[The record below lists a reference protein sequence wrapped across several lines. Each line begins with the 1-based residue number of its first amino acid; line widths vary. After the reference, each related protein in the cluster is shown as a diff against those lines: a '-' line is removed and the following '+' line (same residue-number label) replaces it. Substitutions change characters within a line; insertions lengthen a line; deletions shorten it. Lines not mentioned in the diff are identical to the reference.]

1 MELPA
6 RSDHPQRHGRW
17 SVGPPGRGQVLTM
30 RRCRRPAAAV
40 LLSLALVA
48 CGRDDGPIAGDA
60 AEPGAAPASAQA
72 VPGRVLP
79 LEGRPEGIVVTSTGV
94 AAVALRGPDRLAL
107 VDLASGKVTDVP
119 LPSSAR
125 HLSLASPTGPVVAPL
140 ERADEVVL
148 VDPSTGTLVE
158 RFRGLSNGPHD
169 AAVHPSGVISVTD
182 EHGSGLYVL
191 DPRSGDVQ
199 RLDSSRQPG
208 GVAPLGEL
216 AVSIDVTG
224 QGVRVFDVAQPQQV
238 AQAQIGTR
246 LTHAVALDRDRV
258 AIADT
263 DGDRLIV
270 VAVTP
275 QIEEIIELQVEGEPY
290 GLAFDAERSRLYVT
304 LTDRNEMLVYD
315 TDRLEDGPL
324 GTVPTVGQANTVA
337 VQPGSG
343 LVVVAGR
350 AQGALQ
356 VLRPA
361 DLPGG

>member
-1 MELPA
+1 
-6 RSDHPQRHGRW
+6 
-17 SVGPPGRGQVLTM
+17 M
-30 RRCRRPAAAV
+30 RRRRPAAAV
-40 LLSLALVA
+40 LLSLALVS
-48 CGRDDGPIAGDA
+48 CGGQDGPIAGDA
-60 AEPGAAPASAQA
+60 AEPGEAPVSAQA

-107 VDLASGKVTDVP
+107 VDLGSGAVVEEVP
-119 LPSSAR
+119 LASAAR
-125 HLSLASPTGPVVAPL
+125 HLTLAAPTGPVVAPL

-148 VDPSTGTLVE
+148 VDPSTGELVE
-158 RFRGLSNGPHD
+158 RFPDLPNGPHD

-191 DPRSGDVQ
+191 DPPSGDVQ

-208 GVAPLGEL
+208 GVAAVGDL
-216 AVSIDVTG
+216 AVSVDVTG
-224 QGVRVFDVAQPQQV
+224 QGVRVFDVAQLEQV
-238 AQAQIGTR
+238 AQEQLGTR
-246 LTHAVALDRDRV
+246 LTHAVALDGDRV

-263 DGDRLIV
+263 DGDRLFV
-270 VAVTP
+270 VSVTP
-275 QIEEIIELQVEGEPY
+275 QIEEVVELSTEGEPY
-290 GLAFDAERSRLYVT
+290 GLAFDRERSRLYVT
-304 LTDRNEMLVYD
+304 LTDRNAMLVYD

-356 VLRPA
+356 LLSAA
-361 DLPGG
+361 DLPAA

>member
-1 MELPA
+1 M
-6 RSDHPQRHGRW
+6 
-17 SVGPPGRGQVLTM
+17 
-30 RRCRRPAAAV
+30 
-40 LLSLALVA
+40 
-48 CGRDDGPIAGDA
+48 
-60 AEPGAAPASAQA
+60 
-72 VPGRVLP
+72 PGRVLP

-107 VDLASGKVTDVP
+107 VDLGSGEVTDVP
-119 LPSSAR
+119 LASSAR
-125 HLSLASPTGPVVAPL
+125 HLTLVSPTGPVVAPL

-148 VDPSTGTLVE
+148 IDPTTGELVE
-158 RFRGLSNGPHD
+158 RFRDLTNGPHD
-169 AAVHPSGVISVTD
+169 AAVHPSGRISVTD

-208 GVAPLGEL
+208 GVAPVGEL
-216 AVSIDVTG
+216 AVSVDVTG
-224 QGVRVFDVAQPQQV
+224 QGVRVFDVAQLEQV
-238 AQAQIGTR
+238 AQQEIGTR
-246 LTHAVALDRDRV
+246 LTHAVGLDGDRV

-270 VAVTP
+270 VSVTP
-275 QIEEIIELQVEGEPY
+275 QIEDVVELQVEGEPY

-315 TDRLEDGPL
+315 TDRLDDGPV

-343 LVVVAGR
+343 IVVVAGR

-356 VLRPA
+356 VLGHT
-361 DLPGG
+361 DLPSG

>member
-1 MELPA
+1 M
-6 RSDHPQRHGRW
+6 
-17 SVGPPGRGQVLTM
+17 
-30 RRCRRPAAAV
+30 

-60 AEPGAAPASAQA
+60 AEPGRAPASAQA
-72 VPGRVLP
+72 VAGRVLP
-79 LEGRPEGIVVTSTGV
+79 LEGRPEGVVVTSTGI

-107 VDLASGKVTDVP
+107 VDLESGQVTDVP

-125 HLSLASPTGPVVAPL
+125 HLTLASPTGPVVAPL

-148 VDPSTGTLVE
+148 VDPSTGEMLE
-158 RFRGLSNGPHD
+158 RFPDLPNGPHD
-169 AAVHPSGVISVTD
+169 AAVHPSGLISVTD

-191 DPRSGDVQ
+191 DPRSGDVE

-208 GVAPLGEL
+208 GVAPVGEL
-216 AVSIDVTG
+216 AVSVDVTG
-224 QGVRVFDVAQPQQV
+224 QGVRVFDVARLEQV
-238 AQAQIGTR
+238 AQQKIGTR
-246 LTHAVALDRDRV
+246 LTHAVTLDGDRV

-270 VAVTP
+270 VSVTP
-275 QIEEIIELQVEGEPY
+275 QIEDVVELPTDGEPY
-290 GLAFDAERSRLYVT
+290 GLAFDAERSRLYIT

-337 VQPGSG
+337 VQPDSD
-343 LVVVAGR
+343 LVVVAGK

-356 VLRPA
+356 VLRGS
-361 DLPGG
+361 DLPGA